1 MTDRMDRTAF
11 IESLAGDLRPT
22 GRRLPATWTLLLWLA
37 TSWAVVSALTLATGE
52 MRSGVGEQFLSS
64 PRFILECVLGLAAGV
79 LAIRSAVEL
88 AVPGRARRQELVPL
102 SLAVL
107 TLWVGS
113 YVYGLYDPAV
123 EPSMLGKREHCYYET
138 LLFSSVPFALGLIL
152 ARRRMPLQRAWV
164 GLLIGVASA
173 AVPALIMQWACMY
186 EPAHILGHHLLPI
199 AVVGAAGAI
208 AGRLLLVRL

>member
-22 GRRLPATWTLLLWLA
+22 GGRLPATWTLLLWLA

-52 MRSGVGEQFLSS
+52 IRPGAGEQLLRS

-79 LAIRSAVEL
+79 LAFHSAVEL
-88 AVPGRARRQELVPL
+88 SVPGRARRQQLVPL
-102 SLAVL
+102 SLTVL

-113 YVYGLYDPAV
+113 YAFALYDPAV

-138 LLFSSVPFALGLIL
+138 LLFSSVPFALGLML

-173 AVPALIMQWACMY
+173 AVPALMMQWACMY

-199 AVVGAAGAI
+199 AAIGAAGAVL
-208 AGRLLLVRL
+208 GRLLLVRL